1 MKTIDTTKLA
11 PAEATTLALPRK
23 RARVDLPT
31 VNGRE
36 VSIWLSVAYEE
47 STRAYHGY
55 LTRTVHQID
64 GDQSTL
70 LTAGK
75 HDTQRASIGPQS
87 RFGTQRTSLLAVT
100 SEPSQEQLDALY
112 ERAYLTLNDLVAA
125 GDEKV
130 TNILADTT
138 EQ

>member
-1 MKTIDTTKLA
+1 MKTIDITKLA
-11 PAEATTLALPRK
+11 PANATTLALPRK
-23 RARVDLPT
+23 RAHVTLPT

-36 VSIWLSVAYEE
+36 VSIWLTVSYEE
-47 STRAYHGY
+47 STRAYHGF

-64 GDQSTL
+64 GDQAIL

-75 HDTQRASIGPQS
+75 HDTQRASIGPQG
-87 RFGTQRTSLLAVT
+87 RFGTQRTSLLAT
-100 SEPSQEQLDALY
+100 TTEPSQEKLDALY
-112 ERAYLTLNDLVAA
+112 EQAYRNLTNLVAA

-130 TNILADTT
+130 TDILADTT